1 MTSLVTLES
10 YRRRPGSGSHGAKG
24 RPVHFNRTELFK
36 LLGVYSRRVM
46 SGEWRDYAI
55 DHGAQSATFSIF
67 RHAAERPI
75 YAITK
80 HKASGK
86 DKGRYVLTA
95 GPKKLKQAQRLEDV
109 IDALE
114 RQLRV
119 VWTSS
124 L

>member
-1 MTSLVTLES
+1 MTSLVTLDS
-10 YRRRPGSGSHGAKG
+10 YRRRHGSRG
-24 RPVHFNRTELFK
+24 RPVLFNRHELFK

-55 DHGAQSATFSIF
+55 DHSPQGATFSIF
-67 RHAAERPI
+67 RHTAERPI

-80 HKASGK
+80 QRAHGK
-86 DKGRYVLTA
+86 NRGLYLLHE
-95 GPKKLKQAQRLEDV
+95 GPKKLRQAQNLEDV
-109 IDALE
+109 LDALE

-124 L
+124 

>member
-1 MTSLVTLES
+1 MTSLVALDS
-10 YRRRPGSGSHGAKG
+10 YRRRQRSRR
-24 RPVHFNRTELFK
+24 RPVIFNRHELFA

-55 DHGAQSATFSIF
+55 DHGPQGATFSIF
-67 RHAAERPI
+67 RHSAERPI

-80 HKASGK
+80 QDAPGK
-86 DKGRYVLTA
+86 NRGQYLLFQ
-95 GPKKLKQAQRLEDV
+95 GPKKLRQAQNLDDV

-119 VWTSS
+119 VWTSN
-124 L
+124 